1 MHADFISIFPHLV
14 FAQSKNLKSF
24 TEKKV
29 NAHWARGK
37 MNWVDNG
44 KGVGLEDD
52 GSQERCPRWS

>member
-44 KGVGLEDD
+44 KGLD
-52 GSQERCPRWS
+52 